1 MKNNRLAGLACITL
15 SCLIITAGC
24 ASMGAISIPVD
35 RLKEKYG
42 TEADR
47 YMAYRGMQ
55 VRYRDEGS
63 GPVLVL
69 LHGVCSSLE
78 TWDGWKRNLGE
89 NYRII
94 RIDIPG
100 FGMTGPAPD
109 KSQYTR
115 EQAVA
120 FLNDFMG
127 LLGVEKFSLA
137 GNSLGGYIAWNYAL
151 DYPDRV
157 TRLILI
163 DPVGYNQKLPGLLA
177 LASNPVMR
185 PSARSMMPRGLLKKA
200 VYQVY
205 GDKSKVTPAV
215 VERYY
220 DFAMR
225 EGNKRSYVDVF
236 AEIRRQNDSPD
247 LSNAIPNISV
257 PTLVMW
263 GTKDEWIP
271 FTYFESW
278 RRDLPSARFIAYEG
292 AGHVPMEELPEKTS
306 ADAKRFLE
314 GAAGRNDAAAK

>member
-1 MKNNRLAGLACITL
+1 MKSNKLCGIACIMIL
-15 SCLIITAGC
+15 GFLMSAGC
-24 ASMGAISIPVD
+24 ASMGAINIPVD
-35 RLKEKYG
+35 QLKEKYG

-47 YMAYRGMQ
+47 YVSYRGMQ

-63 GPVLVL
+63 GPVVVL

-78 TWDGWKRNLGE
+78 TWEGWKQNIGGS
-89 NYRII
+89 YRII
-94 RIDIPG
+94 RMDIPG

-115 EQAVA
+115 EQAVE

-127 LLGVEKFSLA
+127 VMGVEKFSLG
-137 GNSLGGYIAWNYAL
+137 GNSLGGYISWNYAL
-151 DYPDRV
+151 KYPEKV
-157 TRLILI
+157 THLILI
-163 DPVGYNQKLPGLLA
+163 DPVGYHQKLPGLLA

-185 PSARSMMPRGLLKKA
+185 PSVRSMMPCGLLRKA

-225 EGNKRSYVDVF
+225 EGNKGAYVDVF
-236 AEIRRQNDSPD
+236 AEIRHQNDSPE
-247 LSNAIPNISV
+247 LSKEIPNIAV

-278 RRDLPSARFIAYEG
+278 KRDLPSARFIAYEG
-292 AGHVPMEELPEKTS
+292 AGHVPMEEIPEKTS

-314 GAAGRNDAAAK
+314 GPAETNDAAGR